1 MDRLA
6 LGHAANNLSSLKFP
20 FSSPCKRHNGV
31 AYLLGDIVNTK

>member
-20 FSSPCKRHNGV
+20 FSSCKGHNGI
-31 AYLLGDIVNTK
+31 AYLLGDIVNIK